1 MTAQPP
7 SSGGEVRRLIGRI
20 LLALGAIWMTLSG
33 LCSGAFLITMQLED
47 PHFQEIFGIFLMIFL
62 VGGFS
67 VGIGFVVYI
76 IGRGLAK

>member
-33 LCSGAFLITMQLED
+33 LCSGAFLITMLLDD
-47 PHFQEIFGIFLMIFL
+47 PHFQKILSIALMILL

-67 VGIGFVVYI
+67 VGIGFFVYI

>member
-1 MTAQPP
+1 MTTQPP
-7 SSGGEVRRLIGRI
+7 ASGGEIRRLIGRI
-20 LLALGAIWMTLSG
+20 LLVISAIWMALSG
-33 LCSGAFLITMQLED
+33 LCSGAFLVSMLVD
-47 PHFQEIFGIFLMIFL
+47 NPHFQEILSILPMIVL

>member
-1 MTAQPP
+1 MTPHPP

-20 LLALGAIWMTLSG
+20 LLALGAIWMALSG
-33 LCSGAFLITMQLED
+33 LCSGAFLISMLVDD
-47 PHFQEIFGIFLMIFL
+47 PHFQEIFSIFLMILL

-76 IGRGLAK
+76 SGRGLAK